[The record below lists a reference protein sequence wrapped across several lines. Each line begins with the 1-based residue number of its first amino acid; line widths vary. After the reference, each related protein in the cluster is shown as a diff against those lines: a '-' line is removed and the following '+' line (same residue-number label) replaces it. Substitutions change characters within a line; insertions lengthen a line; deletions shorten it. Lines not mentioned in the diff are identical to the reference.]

1 MSGSES
7 DSQLSGSVESMNDA
21 KGAGKRKAK
30 RAQRRGS
37 YGSATAGGSSNFPSS
52 ANDRERDRMHSINE
66 AFKCL
71 KESLP
76 FIPPDTKL
84 SKIRTLRYAISYI
97 SHLSWE
103 LGIAMDGSDVARH
116 AVDWQYGFSIP
127 TPVTSQ
133 YAYPS
138 HNGSYTN
145 AVAQDPRQNHE
156 QQPFT
161 LQTDFQ
167 TLQQQAACM
176 RQLQAVDYV
185 HTHMK

>member
-1 MSGSES
+1 MSGSDS
-7 DSQLSGSVESMNDA
+7 DSQLSGSLESVNVD

-37 YGSATAGGSSNFPSS
+37 YGSATSGVPSS
-52 ANDRERDRMHSINE
+52 AANDRERDRMHSINE

-71 KESLP
+71 KDSLP

-103 LGIAMDGSDVARH
+103 LGIAVDGSEVARR
-116 AVDWQYGFSIP
+116 AVDWQYGFNIP
-127 TPVTSQ
+127 TPTPYCYHAHAPTS
-133 YAYPS
+133 
-138 HNGSYTN
+138 SYLTAAPQIDHLN
-145 AVAQDPRQNHE
+145 QAQSS
-156 QQPFT
+156 FT

-167 TLQQQAACM
+167 TLQQQAASM
-176 RQLQAVDYV
+176 RHLQSNSC
-185 HTHMK
+185 